1 MQLLRLEL
9 GQGSQKENWPLG
21 SVLGGGGWSAN
32 VTGNNKGYK
41 EMMTWTRHPGLVRLK
56 T

>member
-9 GQGSQKENWPLG
+9 GRGSRKENWPPG
-21 SVLGGGGWSAN
+21 ECPGGWSAN

-41 EMMTWTRHPGLVRLK
+41 ETMIWTRCPGLMRLK

>member
-9 GQGSQKENWPLG
+9 GQGSRKENWPLG
-21 SVLGGGGWSAN
+21 SVLGGWSAN

-41 EMMTWTRHPGLVRLK
+41 GTMTCTRHPGLMRLK